1 MTTIYN
7 LFSAFSSICYDI
19 FVILGSLFQK
29 TDEGLNY
36 IYKGL
41 YILGKFVSFLP
52 LFLYGMVRLAYL
64 TITQSLNYCLHV
76 FDVFLG
82 KIDQS
87 MQRMTDTLYFKY
99 SSLGHNPS
107 VYGFIFVKNIPFYFI
122 RSFHLVVSFVLIA
135 TSRFIHTLAFIFS
148 KITPP
153 STYDLLIFYYNDA
166 FNVNYNYYDYEI
178 SNADWLLNKL
188 KETESTTDAYF
199 ETKISKLYSDKQ
211 NMNKRPSNKFLIN
224 LGLFFKNLFTGFIQF
239 FQDKL
244 LWPLL
249 MISRGLVDTI
259 IKDLIISCSMP
270 ILFLLIVLEFRH
282 TAEFVGNII
291 AILVLPVITLIGD
304 ENHFIRKSKGL
315 IYLSFEVCKSIF
327 TQTIDIVVELLSL
340 IFDILGLSL
349 NTTFQFFTDSTF
361 DYGDFIVSPALNSES
376 LKKGISYQKETAYD
390 QDGLPLLSED
400 NNELSTKL

>member
-7 LFSAFSSICYDI
+7 LLFAFLSICYDI
-19 FVILGSLFQK
+19 FQK

-82 KIDQS
+82 KTDQS
-87 MQRMTDTLYFKY
+87 MQRMTDTLYFRY
-99 SSLGHNPS
+99 SSLGHNQS
-107 VYGFIFVKNIPFYFI
+107 VYGFIFVKNIPFYLI

-148 KITPP
+148 KMTPP
-153 STYDLLIFYYNDA
+153 STYDLLIFYYNDV
-166 FNVNYNYYDYEI
+166 FKVNYNYYDYKR

-199 ETKISKLYSDKQ
+199 KTKISKLYSDKQ
-211 NMNKRPSNKFLIN
+211 RMNKRPSNKFLIN

-249 MISRGLVDTI
+249 MISRALVDTI
-259 IKDLIISCSMP
+259 IKDLISHSMNILLCIP
-270 ILFLLIVLEFRH
+270 IILGFEH
-282 TAEFVGNII
+282 TTKFVANFI
-291 AILVLPVITLIGD
+291 AILALPVITLIGD
-304 ENHFIRKSKGL
+304 ENHFFRKSKGL

-327 TQTIDIVVELLSL
+327 THTIDIVVELLSL

-349 NTTFQFFTDSTF
+349 NTTFQFFTDDPF
-361 DYGDFIVSPALNSES
+361 DYGNFIVSPALDSKP
-376 LKKGISYQKETAYD
+376 LDKGISYQKETAD
-390 QDGLPLLSED
+390 DKDDLPLLGHSKEIIK
-400 NNELSTKL
+400 NF

>member
-7 LFSAFSSICYDI
+7 LLFAFLSICYDI
-19 FVILGSLFQK
+19 FQK

-82 KIDQS
+82 KTDQS
-87 MQRMTDTLYFKY
+87 MQRMTDTLYFRY
-99 SSLGHNPS
+99 SSLGHNQS
-107 VYGFIFVKNIPFYFI
+107 VYGFIFVKNIPFYLI

-148 KITPP
+148 KMTPP
-153 STYDLLIFYYNDA
+153 STYDLLIFYYNDV
-166 FNVNYNYYDYEI
+166 FKVNYNYYDYKR

-199 ETKISKLYSDKQ
+199 KTKISKLYSDKQ
-211 NMNKRPSNKFLIN
+211 RMNKRPSNKFLIN

-249 MISRGLVDTI
+249 MISRALVDTI
-259 IKDLIISCSMP
+259 IKDLISHSMNILLCIP
-270 ILFLLIVLEFRH
+270 IILGFEH
-282 TAEFVGNII
+282 TTKFVANFIT
-291 AILVLPVITLIGD
+291 ILVLPVITLIGD
-304 ENHFIRKSKGL
+304 ENHFFRKSKGL

-327 TQTIDIVVELLSL
+327 THTIDIVVELLSL

-349 NTTFQFFTDSTF
+349 NTTFQFFTDDPF
-361 DYGDFIVSPALNSES
+361 DYGNFIVSPALDSKP
-376 LKKGISYQKETAYD
+376 LDKGISYQKETAD
-390 QDGLPLLSED
+390 DKDDLPLLGHSKEIIK
-400 NNELSTKL
+400 NF